1 MVGGSRGGGKGPPP
15 TASASIW
22 TTPRALNGSASSRT
36 VRGALG
42 QPRVRTYAEP
52 RRPQA
57 REGRESARHCAMHRP
72 SLAAAAF
79 SSRNAGHSGRKLLGT
94 GARNSR
100 PPPVLPSPSR
110 RRLNASAAPLGDYGN
125 ARAAGLTGAP
135 IAASRN
141 DDPLHLRRV
150 WKVAQYRFW
159 VGDGCG
165 VRGAGNHRHRPPD
178 ERACV

>member
-1 MVGGSRGGGKGPPP
+1 VRTDFWGSSFYLKHREFCKWWAGPEAAERGHPRQHPPASGPPP
-15 TASASIW
+15 W
-22 TTPRALNGSASSRT
+22 ALKGSASSRT
-36 VRGALG
+36 VREALG

-141 DDPLHLRRV
+141 DDRR
-150 WKVAQYRFW
+150 
-159 VGDGCG
+159 
-165 VRGAGNHRHRPPD
+165 
-178 ERACV
+178 